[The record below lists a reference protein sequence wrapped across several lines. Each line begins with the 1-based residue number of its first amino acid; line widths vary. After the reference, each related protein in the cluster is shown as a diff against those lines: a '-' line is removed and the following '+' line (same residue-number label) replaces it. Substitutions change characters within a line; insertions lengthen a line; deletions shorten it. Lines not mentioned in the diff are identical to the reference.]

1 MATQG
6 AGFAGAIGHRSAYL
20 ARVALLAVAFGLGLL
35 PITAA
40 SLTLQTAKSFKPS
53 AINSGGKS
61 ILTISL
67 TNNDVVNSAAQVGLT
82 DTFPAGMTLD
92 IGAQTNTCGGSLSSQ
107 QGSITLV
114 NGFVSAGGSTCQ
126 ISVPVTATSATDTT
140 LTNITSSVSCFVA
153 GGFCNGKAASADLF
167 VAGAGIAPAITSGA
181 PPPGTVGIPYAF
193 QVTATGTP
201 TPSVS
206 ASGLPPGLSFS
217 SSTNRIT
224 GTPTTAGTFATT
236 VVASNGVPPDATQT
250 YSIVII
256 LPLTIVIP
264 GGSPTLPGAMAGQPY
279 GPTTFTGAGGTPP
292 YTWSACNQ
300 PPPPGL
306 ALSPGGTLS
315 GTPTQVGSF
324 TFDVCVTDSAG
335 GKTSQQVTVV
345 VAAVNT
351 KIALT
356 IAPNPGA
363 SGIPVIVTV
372 KVSGASVVATGIV
385 QFWMA
390 GTGTKCPARFEAGK
404 PTDPDAA
411 MRTTALDASGRAQL
425 TYANLM
431 IDDYRVCVQYVGDGV
446 YPPASAGPLDLAVI
460 KGFLLPPPAV
470 KLGVPAQA
478 APSAKMD
485 AHVTVVGADAT
496 RVPMGSVRMLWAGS
510 EIASANLVNGVAVI
524 PIGMPTSGAVIL
536 TADYSG
542 DSLYP
547 PASSDSAVVVVKD
560 VLLDGA
566 GNAVIPTLQEWAMA
580 VLALLVAM
588 LGLRRLRRCST

>member
-1 MATQG
+1 MPTQG
-6 AGFAGAIGHRSAYL
+6 AGLAGAIGYGRAYL
-20 ARVALLAVAFGLGLL
+20 ARAALLAVAFGLGVL
-35 PITAA
+35 PLTAA
-40 SLTLQTAKSFKPS
+40 SLTLQTAKNFKPS
-53 AINSGGKS
+53 AINSGGSS
-61 ILTISL
+61 ILTITL
-67 TNNDVVNSAAQVGLT
+67 TNNDVVNDAAQVGFT
-82 DTFPAGMTLD
+82 DAFPAGMTLD
-92 IGAQTNTCGGSLSSQ
+92 AGAQSNSCGGTLSPQ
-107 QGSITLV
+107 PGSITLI
-114 NGFVSAGGSTCQ
+114 NGFVNADGGTCQ
-126 ISVPVTATSATDTT
+126 ISVPVTATSPTDVT
-140 LTNITSSVSCFVA
+140 LTNVTSSVSCFVA
-153 GGFCNGKAASADLF
+153 GNLCSGKAAGADLM

-181 PPPGTVGIPYAF
+181 PPLGTVGIPYAF
-193 QVTATGTP
+193 QVAATGTP

-217 SSTNRIT
+217 LSTNRIT

-256 LPLTIVIP
+256 LPLTVVIP
-264 GGSPTLPGAMAGQPY
+264 GGNPTLPGAMAGQPY
-279 GPTTFTGAGGTPP
+279 GPTTFTASGGAPP
-292 YTWSACNQ
+292 YTWNACNQ

-315 GTPTQVGSF
+315 GTPTQAGSF

-335 GKTSQQVTVV
+335 AKTSQRITIV
-345 VAAVNT
+345 VAAVST
-351 KIALT
+351 KIVLAV
-356 IAPNPGA
+356 APNPGA
-363 SGIPVIVTV
+363 SGIPVVVTV
-372 KVSGASVVATGIV
+372 KVTGASVVASGTV

-390 GTGTKCPARFEAGK
+390 GTGTKCPAKFGAGK
-404 PTDPDAA
+404 PADPDAA
-411 MRTTALDASGRAQL
+411 MRTTALDASGQAQL

-431 IDDYRVCVQYVGDGV
+431 IDDYLLCVQYAGDSL
-446 YPPASAGPLDLAVI
+446 YPPASAGPIDLAVI
-460 KGFLLPPPAV
+460 KGFLLPPPSV

-478 APSAKMD
+478 APSSKVE

-496 RVPMGSVRMLWAGS
+496 RVPMGSVRMLAAGS

-524 PIGMPTSGAVIL
+524 PIGMPTSGTLIL

-560 VLLDGA
+560 VLLVGA
-566 GNAVIPTLQEWAMA
+566 GNAVIPTLQTWAMA

-588 LGLRRLRRCST
+588 LGLRRLRRRST